1 MVMLCFRQEEQKE
14 NPQLVQPYS
23 LVNRENSFV
32 QLVQGMLVSYTIK
45 QCVFCLKYGKT
56 LLTQMGLK

>member
-14 NPQLVQPYS
+14 NPQLVHPYS

-32 QLVQGMLVSYTIK
+32 QLVQGMSISYNIK
-45 QCVFCLKYGKT
+45 QCVFCLKYGKK